1 MPQDNR
7 LLILFL
13 TILPRPPTS
22 LAATFRTILLITKQ
36 VKSIHRPILITLPN
50 LKLLRIV
57 RKSAQKIIP
66 VVQMIGIVMVR
77 IKPGQIREFA
87 TLVQSAV
94 VRGSFC
100 FGGADVGA

>member
-1 MPQDNR
+1 
-7 LLILFL
+7 
-13 TILPRPPTS
+13 
-22 LAATFRTILLITKQ
+22 
-36 VKSIHRPILITLPN
+36 
-50 LKLLRIV
+50 
-57 RKSAQKIIP
+57 
-66 VVQMIGIVMVR
+66 MVR